1 VRARWRWCD
10 ARAREADAFGRCV
23 VCVRNDIASHS
34 TMATF
39 SAPVN
44 LLKPETALHDG
55 RFIVSAQKLGRGQ
68 FAEVYAA
75 SDGAHPSGQANARVA
90 IKIESEPRTTAR
102 EGRVMRALSGKKHFL
117 ELLCEG
123 SHEGKPFLAMDL
135 VGENLADVRARRPGG
150 RFTARTVSA
159 IAVAM
164 LEALE
169 SMHELGYVHR
179 DIKPGNVC
187 IGNGREG
194 IREFYLIDF
203 GLARKYVDDD
213 GKVIPERKD
222 TTFRGTT
229 TYASVYAHEGKEQSA
244 RDDLFSTLYIIVESI
259 EGVLPWKAGERSLT
273 KPEVEKMKKEC
284 LRNPQKLCPTM
295 RCPPAVE
302 TFARVIRTL
311 KYGEKPNYAALKAP
325 FEQVIRDAGDA
336 GLDWESSAVAAT
348 VAAATTTPES
358 QHASRTTA
366 PPMPDGPPPPVAS
379 YAEVASNGGNVTGN
393 KRQREDEPNVPDD
406 GRPAPPPPPPLAPPR
421 GTLVN
426 LAHDSPSSIPPRL
439 ADIVRDVAH
448 RSTFEEALAVASG
461 LVSYVAENTLRRE
474 KDFPCDPVRASVSDL
489 KEICFRI
496 VGQIDK
502 TFGGPG
508 RRGVAPPR
516 RDFGGGGANRGGGG
530 NFGNHGHNRRGPGD
544 DGPGG
549 DQRRG
554 PGGDGK
560 HRRRN

>member
-1 VRARWRWCD
+1 MTSNA
-10 ARAREADAFGRCV
+10 
-23 VCVRNDIASHS
+23 
-34 TMATF
+34 ATF

-44 LLKPETALHDG
+44 LLKPNVTLHDG
-55 RFIVSAQKLGRGQ
+55 RFTVSGQKLGRGQ

-75 SDGAHPSGQANARVA
+75 SDAAHPSGEANARVA

-194 IREFYLIDF
+194 LREMYLIDF

-213 GKVIPERKD
+213 GKVIPERKEA
-222 TTFRGTT
+222 TFRGTT

-259 EGVLPWKAGERSLT
+259 EGVLPWKAGERSLS
-273 KPEVEKMKKEC
+273 KPEVEKMKKAC
-284 LRNPQKLCPTM
+284 LNNPHKLCPTFG
-295 RCPPAVE
+295 CPPAVE
-302 TFARVIRTL
+302 SFARVIRTL

-325 FEQVIRDAGDA
+325 FEQVIRDAAGV
-336 GLDWESSAVAAT
+336 GLDWESSAVAAEA
-348 VAAATTTPES
+348 AAATQASVTEAS
-358 QHASRTTA
+358 QPKSA
-366 PPMPDGPPPPVAS
+366 PPMPNGPPPPVAS
-379 YAEVASNGGNVTGN
+379 YAQVASNGGNVTGN
-393 KRQREDEPNVPDD
+393 KRQREDDPHVSED
-406 GRPAPPPPPPLAPPR
+406 GRPAPPPPPPALFR
-421 GTLVN
+421 GSLVN
-426 LAHDSPSSIPPRL
+426 LAHDSPSSLPPHL
-439 ADIVRDVAH
+439 ANIVRDVGH
-448 RSTFEEALAVASG
+448 RSTFEEALAIASG
-461 LVSYVAENTLRRE
+461 LVSYVVENTIQRE
-474 KDFPCDPVRASVSDL
+474 RDFPCDPVRAGVADL
-489 KEICFRI
+489 REICYRL

-502 TFGGPG
+502 TFGGAG
-508 RRGVAPPR
+508 KRVSGQR
-516 RDFGGGGANRGGGG
+516 RDFGGGGGGGGG
-530 NFGNHGHNRRGPGD
+530 NNRDGGGGGQHHRDNHQNN
-544 DGPGG
+544 
-549 DQRRG
+549 RRG

-560 HRRRN
+560 HRKRN